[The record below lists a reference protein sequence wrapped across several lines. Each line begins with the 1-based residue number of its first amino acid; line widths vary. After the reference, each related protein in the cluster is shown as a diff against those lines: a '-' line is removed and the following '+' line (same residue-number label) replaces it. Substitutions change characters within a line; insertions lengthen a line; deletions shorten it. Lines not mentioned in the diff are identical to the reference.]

1 VTISY
6 LNGKFIPLD
15 QARISPLDRG
25 FLFGDGIYEFIAYY
39 GGRPVGFNQ
48 HIERL
53 FSGLQ
58 SIGIESPLSKD
69 DWRIYCDRLLQEN
82 DTSTSGV
89 YIQVSRGADTK
100 RSHSFPEGV
109 APTVFI
115 MLVDMPSGEDLRKQ
129 RDKGLRI
136 ISEQDRRWRNC
147 DIKSTALLGN
157 ILHFQHAVGGGYDET
172 LLFNADGEL
181 TEGAASN
188 VFVVIDGEVVT
199 PQLDGQKLPGINR
212 QIILDVLRAKS
223 DIPVREAVVTLEEA
237 RSAHEIWFSNSA
249 VGIIPVVEL
258 DGKSVSQGRP
268 GPIFQQ
274 VEILFEAAKL
284 AE

>member
-1 VTISY
+1 MAISY
-6 LNGKFIPLD
+6 LNGEFVPLE

-39 GGRPVGFNQ
+39 GGRPVGFSQ

-58 SIGIESPLSKD
+58 FIGIESPLSKQ
-69 DWRIYCDRLLQEN
+69 DWRSHCDRLLQEN

-100 RSHSFPEGV
+100 RSHHFPQGL

-115 MLVDMPSGEDLRKQ
+115 MLVDMPSGEDLRQQ
-129 RDKGLRI
+129 REQGLRI
-136 ISEQDRRWRNC
+136 ISEEDRRWRNC

-157 ILHFQHAVGGGYDET
+157 ILHFQHAVSGGYDET

-188 VFVVIDGEVVT
+188 VFVVIDGEVLT

-212 QIILDVLRAKS
+212 QIILDVLRAETN
-223 DIPVREAVVTLEEA
+223 IPVLEDVVTLAQA
-237 RSAHEIWFSNSA
+237 RGADEIWFSNSA

-268 GPIFQQ
+268 GPIFQR
-274 VEILFEAAKL
+274 VEILFEGAKL
-284 AE
+284 AD

>member
-1 VTISY
+1 MTISY
-6 LNGKFIPLD
+6 LNGQFIPLD

-39 GGRPVGFNQ
+39 NGRPVGFNQ

-53 FSGLQ
+53 FNGLH
-58 SIGIESPLSKD
+58 SIGIESPLTKA
-69 DWRIYCDRLLQEN
+69 DWRVHCDRLLQDN

-109 APTVFI
+109 TPTVFI
-115 MLVDMPSGEDLRKQ
+115 MLVDMPSGEDLHEQ
-129 RDKGLRI
+129 REKGLRI

-172 LLFNADGEL
+172 LLFNTDGEL

-188 VFVVIDGEVVT
+188 VFAVIDGEVVT
-199 PQLDGQKLPGINR
+199 PQLDGQKLAGINR
-212 QIILDVLRAKS
+212 QIILDVLRGKTN
-223 DIPVREAVVTLEEA
+223 IPVREDVVTLEQA
-237 RSAHEIWFSNSA
+237 RGADEIWFSNSA
-249 VGIIPVVEL
+249 VGIIPVVEM

-274 VEILFEAAKL
+274 VATLFEQAKL
-284 AE
+284 DE

>member
-1 VTISY
+1 MAISY
-6 LNGKFIPLD
+6 LNGEFIPLD

-39 GGRPVGFNQ
+39 SGRPVGFAQ

-53 FSGLQ
+53 FLGLQ

-69 DWRIYCDRLLQEN
+69 DWRIHCDRLLQEN
-82 DTSTSGV
+82 NTSTGGV

-100 RSHSFPEGV
+100 RSHGFPEGV

-115 MLVDMPSGEDLRKQ
+115 MLLDMPSGEDLSEK
-129 RDKGLRI
+129 RDKGLRV
-136 ISEQDRRWRNC
+136 ISEEDRRWRNC
-147 DIKSTALLGN
+147 DIKSTSLLGN
-157 ILHFQHAVGGGYDET
+157 ILHFQHAVSGGCDET
-172 LLFNADGEL
+172 LLFNTDGEL
-181 TEGAASN
+181 TEGAVSN
-188 VFVVIDGEVVT
+188 VFVVIDGEVLT
-199 PQLDGQKLPGINR
+199 PKLDRQKLAGINR
-212 QIILDVLRAKS
+212 QIILDVLRAETN
-223 DIPVREAVVTLEEA
+223 IPVGEAVVTLEQ
-237 RSAHEIWFSNSA
+237 AHNADEIWFSNSA

-274 VEILFEAAKL
+274 VETLFEVAKL
-284 AE
+284 GY